1 MHPHCSTVEQVNI
14 SIHVPIRVAIGR
26 LIRQRHCII
35 ISLKGQE
42 NSSYRI
48 ETQLEHLLNN
58 LMKKYIDKEK
68 KARYNTVIPNN
79 N

>member
-14 SIHVPIRVAIGR
+14 PIHVPIRVAIAR

-48 ETQLEHLLNN
+48 EAQLEYLLNK

-68 KARYNTVIPNN
+68 KARYHTVIPNN
-79 N
+79 D

>member
-1 MHPHCSTVEQVNI
+1 MHPHCSTIEQVNI

-48 ETQLEHLLNN
+48 ETQPECLLNK

-68 KARYNTVIPNN
+68 KARYHTVIPNDN
-79 N
+79 

>member
-1 MHPHCSTVEQVNI
+1 MHPHCSTIEQVNI
-14 SIHVPIRVAIGR
+14 SIRVAISR

-48 ETQLEHLLNN
+48 EAQPECLLNK

-68 KARYNTVIPNN
+68 KARYHTVIPNN
-79 N
+79 D

>member
-1 MHPHCSTVEQVNI
+1 MHPHCSTIEQVNI

-48 ETQLEHLLNN
+48 EAQPECLLNK

-68 KARYNTVIPNN
+68 KSRYHTVIPNDN
-79 N
+79 

>member
-1 MHPHCSTVEQVNI
+1 MHPHCSTIEQVNI

-48 ETQLEHLLNN
+48 EAQPECLLNK
-58 LMKKYIDKEK
+58 LMKKNIDKEK
-68 KARYNTVIPNN
+68 KARYHTVIPNDN
-79 N
+79 

>member
-1 MHPHCSTVEQVNI
+1 MHPHCSTIEQVNI

-48 ETQLEHLLNN
+48 ETQPECLLNK

-68 KARYNTVIPNN
+68 KARYHTVIPNN
-79 N
+79 D